1 MAKSILVARFNDLED
16 EKKFNWCLF
25 PILIFH
31 SAKPDASHIVEY
43 VVMYN
48 MKHYTFD
55 VIDSNR
61 IKNFYKLDWKFFTDE
76 FAACVMR
83 DDLIVDRL
91 KKDARKV
98 AIDFMKTRMEDIEI
112 YIKTHQR
119 EFSDKHVRI
128 RYLLKKLEIASSNI
142 EDRIIDLIDENYG
155 L

>member
-1 MAKSILVARFNDLED
+1 MAKSILVARFNDFDD
-16 EKKFNWCLF
+16 EGEFNRYLF
-25 PILIFH
+25 PILTFR
-31 SAKPDASHIVEY
+31 SAKPDASHIIEY

-61 IKNFYKLDWKFFTDE
+61 IKNFYKLDWKFFTDG
-76 FAACVMR
+76 FVACVMR
-83 DDLIVDRL
+83 DDLIINRL

-98 AIDFMKTRMEDIEI
+98 AINFMKTRVEDIEI

-128 RYLLKKLEIASSNI
+128 KYLLKKLEIASNNI
-142 EDRIIDLIDENYG
+142 EDRIIDLI
-155 L
+155 